1 MANSQDLD
9 SQNANPKKKQERYRD
24 QIQRRD
30 GEAKN
35 WGALANSPNPN
46 PKKRQRGNDNDP
58 SLREV
63 RDANIKY
70 YGA

>member
-1 MANSQDLD
+1 LANSQDLD

-46 PKKRQRGNDNDP
+46 PKKR
-58 SLREV
+58 
-63 RDANIKY
+63 
-70 YGA
+70 